1 MLRLHKQN
9 TENFEPFYKSLED
22 LDQDNGKNG
31 SSTAI
36 FKSSNEKGNNV
47 LVEKY
52 AHLFQSLLS
61 FSAELEDVKSTKEFL
76 EVLKTTVRK
85 LIPVKEAELLYFDDM
100 FRRLNTLDN
109 KVTEISEA
117 INNYYNEGILTILF
131 ETKKSVILPELKSL
145 NNPTAKLNYI
155 LFPLFE
161 NNAKKGVFVVLTG
174 LNQSNFSEYDKH
186 FISTLLS
193 LSISKVDK
201 ILLKEKLNNTYDE
214 MQTYQAKLSNDFRL
228 SAIGELTEGIIED
241 IMNPLQVILSQ
252 ADMIYEES
260 GNADLLKIKNQVK
273 KINGVINRLV
283 KFSSVNQKNVI
294 IKPCNLNEILSDYYE
309 LIHSTLESAGLELV
323 MNLDDSIPPI
333 LSHQNYIYQIMTNI
347 FGLIKKGNGKSEGV
361 LVQTGFKNDFVFI
374 RLITTN
380 KLEPFN
386 EEQNYKGKLELNV
399 KIITNLINKHE
410 GSFSIENVNEGGSI
424 ITCKFPLKRKVI

>member
-22 LDQDNGKNG
+22 LDQDNSKNG
-31 SSTAI
+31 STAAI

-52 AHLFQSLLS
+52 AHLFQSLLN

-109 KVTEISEA
+109 KVTETSEA

-174 LNQSNFSEYDKH
+174 LNQNNFSEYDKH

-260 GNADLLKIKNQVK
+260 GNADLIKIKNQVK

-323 MNLDDSIPPI
+323 MDLDDSIPPI

-386 EEQNYKGKLELNV
+386 EELNYKGKLELNV